1 MNPKPRLRTLP
12 GRVYRIGGYAALAAL
27 AIVLIEGVADFI
39 IQVVWLNSGSYGAS
53 SGLQPSTVIGWFQ
66 LFQNNRLAG
75 LIDDA
80 VLDIAVAALLAP
92 LFLALFAAL
101 RRANEAWMAVA
112 ATLVFAGI
120 AAYIPTN
127 TGFSLLYVSD
137 QYAAA
142 SIDAQRSL
150 FLAAGQ
156 ATVAA
161 GGNGL
166 FESNGFILVAVAGL
180 IVALIMRRS
189 KVFGRATSWV
199 GVLANGL
206 FMVNYVALAFVSAAS
221 VFSTDLF
228 ASASILVFIWWLL
241 IARRLLRLGRGA
253 SKEDEA
259 K

>member
-1 MNPKPRLRTLP
+1 
-12 GRVYRIGGYAALAAL
+12 L
-27 AIVLIEGVADFI
+27 AIVLIEGIVDFV
-39 IQVVWLNSGSYGAS
+39 IQMVWLNSGSYGAS
-53 SGLQPSTVIGWFQ
+53 YGLQPSTVIGWFQ
-66 LFQNNRLAG
+66 LFQNNRLVG

-80 VLDIAVAALLAP
+80 VLDIAVVAFLGP

-101 RRANEAWMAVA
+101 RRANEASA
-112 ATLVFAGI
+112 AIATSLAFVGI

-142 SIDAQRSL
+142 STDTQRSL

-156 ATVAA
+156 ATIAS

-180 IVALIMRRS
+180 IVALVMLKS
-189 KVFGRATSWV
+189 KIFGRAASWV

-206 FMVNYVALAFVSAAS
+206 LMENYVPSPS
-221 VFSTDLF
+221 CRHHPS
-228 ASASILVFIWWLL
+228 SQRILS
-241 IARRLLRLGRGA
+241 LRLDLDVLMVDFDCRQTPSAWTGCLEGKAAKLESPRVA
-253 SKEDEA
+253 SG
-259 K
+259 

>member
-1 MNPKPRLRTLP
+1 M
-12 GRVYRIGGYAALAAL
+12 
-27 AIVLIEGVADFI
+27 LIEGIVDFI
-39 IQVVWLNSGSYGAS
+39 IQIVWLNSGTYGAS

-66 LFQNNRLAG
+66 LFQNNRLVG

-80 VLDIAVAALLAP
+80 VLDIAVVALLVP
-92 LFLALFAAL
+92 VFLALFAAL
-101 RRANEAWMAVA
+101 RRASEAWVAVA
-112 ATLVFAGI
+112 TSLAFVGI

-142 SIDAQRSL
+142 STDAQRSL
-150 FLAAGQ
+150 LLAAGQ

-180 IVALIMRRS
+180 IVALVMRRS
-189 KVFGRATSWV
+189 KIFGRATSWV

-206 FMVNYVALAFVSAAS
+206 LLANYVCLTFVSAAS
-221 VFSTDLF
+221 AFSTDLF
-228 ASASILVFIWWLL
+228 AAASILVFVWWIL
-241 IARRLLRLGRGA
+241 IPANSFSLDGA
-253 SKEDEA
+253 SRRETGRNSNPRELPLADTLSISGPFYD
-259 K
+259 